1 MSRIRTIV
9 AATLAIGAGGVVAG
23 GTGSAA
29 AAEVFHVDNGRTTVV
44 YLTHAETVTAAHVGV
59 GNAINML
66 MGNDRW
72 AVNKTLDTPSPGI
85 TAPTRIGCRTTSPA
99 SKSSPKPPP
108 TPTAASRWELP
119 QESPRT
125 RCGCSRS
132 GEYRAPGPRSAVL
145 ALHRRTDQ

>member
-44 YLTHAETVTAAHVGV
+44 YLTHAETVTAAHVGA

-72 AVNKTLDTPSPGI
+72 AVTLEQDSRYAEPRYYRPDKNRVSNNVTSQQIVAEAAAHPNGRVALGI
-85 TAPTRIGCRTTSPA
+85 
-99 SKSSPKPPP
+99 
-108 TPTAASRWELP
+108 
-119 QESPRT
+119 SPR
-125 RCGCSRS
+125 
-132 GEYRAPGPRSAVL
+132 ESAHPLWV
-145 ALHRRTDQ
+145 QQVW